1 VNRFRPSLCYVKIIR
16 KKRKHLSEITNEEI
30 RKLGFNSLSELL
42 NALKECYD
50 FIPDFLWIYEFKN
63 WGVRVEM
70 LDKTEIKFLRKTEA
84 FNPEY
89 RHILRLR
96 IRRKISRLKDA
107 LRLLMESE
115 FSNEIAL
122 FITENCSALQNS
134 VTPEI

>member
-1 VNRFRPSLCYVKIIR
+1 M
-16 KKRKHLSEITNEEI
+16 
-30 RKLGFNSLSELL
+30 
-42 NALKECYD
+42 
-50 FIPDFLWIYEFKN
+50 
-63 WGVRVEM
+63 EM

-122 FITENCSALQNS
+122 FITENCSALRNS
-134 VTPEI
+134 VTLVARAIKSILSIVSEISWRR

>member
-1 VNRFRPSLCYVKIIR
+1 M
-16 KKRKHLSEITNEEI
+16 LS
-30 RKLGFNSLSELL
+30 RM
-42 NALKECYD
+42 
-50 FIPDFLWIYEFKN
+50 
-63 WGVRVEM
+63 EM
-70 LDKTEIKFLRKTEA
+70 KFLMEPEA

-89 RHILRLR
+89 RRILRLR

-134 VTPEI
+134 VTHK